1 MGNRAGAFCS
11 GSVCPKSGPHAVG
24 DHELYDDAT
33 MCDPAGAVFQETLED
48 LNEVDRLLAN
58 FASTSNLAAV
68 RWLFILGA
76 NFDACDTNG
85 TTCLHAACR
94 SGSPAV
100 VREFIQREL
109 PLDATDTAGWTPLH
123 VALFMGR
130 RSVAVELMQS
140 GADLTTRNL
149 QGHSPADLC
158 SDVWLREAIDA
169 CVAHRRA
176 HGPSVPW
183 RCEHETQ
190 EDVKVA
196 SRLRFEPFFVPRAPV
211 LKDLVGCTDLL
222 ELGTEIF
229 NQRPGQGL
237 AFLVATGCVRDFPVE
252 LSNFLSENRVSPA
265 MVGEFLGEDFSLSQT
280 LRLEYINSVRVVGTG
295 IVSCLT
301 KVFQKFHLP
310 SDLHKID
317 RLIDA
322 VAQIWWRQHEQ
333 IKDKTVVPDA
343 LSGADSGEVE
353 GLSLMKHVGDHDAL
367 HQLMLSA
374 VLLHWNLYSPLPP
387 SQRMTPARWIEMNS
401 GIAAGKGSRDDPT
414 RTSMLKHIQCLVY
427 NLISH
432 TFYPQLQ
439 IWSSRCPSGII
450 GPGMIPKTPSSHPS
464 ADESGPPAAGAFAHE
479 QGAVDGWASLIGG
492 SFPSLAGSSLTV
504 TYRQIRGILSE
515 TTSTTLVT
523 PMTSRSSRA
532 GVEPQQEQQ
541 QRQPQQQQ
549 RDRQQQRCHCHAA
562 AGRTIARARHAA
574 AQKPRAG
581 ARHLAAL
588 LLVGALLSCLA
599 PLPARLAAWGYH
611 LAAQPRLL
619 LGQAGG
625 GQTSGFKVQRRAAP
639 VAPAPVTIEKMVTD
653 LEKRV
658 QAMEKPEDEL
668 NWRVLAYCT
677 ACRTPWC
684 KLPWRRHTCLK
695 GDSKAEGTS
704 GKNCDMPWEHY
715 TDILV
720 KSIPLISRQKAQ
732 VLTRECWRQAD
743 ASGSGVGAVTCAI
756 VPRPAAQEY
765 CSTLS
770 KNGIQCSVAPDSF
783 FHGGKAS

>member
-100 VREFIQREL
+100 VREFIQRDL

-140 GADLTTRNL
+140 GADLSTRNL

-169 CVAHRRA
+169 CSAHHRA
-176 HGPSVPW
+176 HGPGVPW
-183 RCEHETQ
+183 RCAHETQ
-190 EDVKVA
+190 EDVKVS

-211 LKDLVGCTDLL
+211 LKDLCGCTDLL

-252 LSNFLSENRVSPA
+252 LSNFLSENRVNPA

-295 IVSCLT
+295 VVSCLA
-301 KVFQKFHLP
+301 KVFEKFYLP

-387 SQRMTPARWIEMNS
+387 SQRITPARWIDMNA
-401 GIAAGKGSRDDPT
+401 GIAEGKGSRDDPT

-439 IWSSRCPSGII
+439 IWSSRCPSGIV
-450 GPGMIPKTPSSHPS
+450 GPAMMPKTPSAHPS
-464 ADESGPPAAGAFAHE
+464 AEDNSTPAAGAFAHE

-515 TTSTTLVT
+515 TTSTTLVS

-532 GVEPQQEQQ
+532 CVE
-541 QRQPQQQQ
+541 PQQQQ
-549 RDRQQQRCHCHAA
+549 RHVTETASGHNYRRPPIHSNTQATVVAQQAVEGGPHGDKVWLSMRHALLFLA
-562 AGRTIARARHAA
+562 PKPQGWAPYALVHLRGVAVEGWDQASLVLTLAAIGRSDGYPRTEIAGRSSSGQRSGGVVGPGDLPSEFDAPQLQLIF
-574 AQKPRAG
+574 
-581 ARHLAAL
+581 L
-588 LLVGALLSCLA
+588 LPDGRWQVIELPYLQVQLPDLEQLDMWLRGLEVQRNL
-599 PLPARLAAWGYH
+599 PLPSNG
-611 LAAQPRLL
+611 PRPF
-619 LGQAGG
+619 G
-625 GQTSGFKVQRRAAP
+625 
-639 VAPAPVTIEKMVTD
+639 
-653 LEKRV
+653 
-658 QAMEKPEDEL
+658 
-668 NWRVLAYCT
+668 
-677 ACRTPWC
+677 
-684 KLPWRRHTCLK
+684 
-695 GDSKAEGTS
+695 GTS
-704 GKNCDMPWEHY
+704 LRPPSVEATSAEEVTN
-715 TDILV
+715 
-720 KSIPLISRQKAQ
+720 
-732 VLTRECWRQAD
+732 AD
-743 ASGSGVGAVTCAI
+743 ARDI
-756 VPRPAAQEY
+756 
-765 CSTLS
+765 
-770 KNGIQCSVAPDSF
+770 
-783 FHGGKAS
+783 

>member
-532 GVEPQQEQQ
+532 GVEPQQEQHQRHGPQAGVGPDGHSYRHAPSKTPSTVVAQQAVEGGPHGDKVWLSMRHALLFLAPKPQGWAPYALVHLRGAVVEGWDQASLVLTLASLGRGDNYPRTEMASRAASGQ
-541 QRQPQQQQ
+541 QRSGGVVGPGDLPSDFDSPQLQLIFLLPDGRWQVIELPYLQVQLPDLEQLDLWLRGLEVQ
-549 RDRQQQRCHCHAA
+549 RN
-562 AGRTIARARHAA
+562 
-574 AQKPRAG
+574 
-581 ARHLAAL
+581 L
-588 LLVGALLSCLA
+588 
-599 PLPARLAAWGYH
+599 PLPSNG
-611 LAAQPRLL
+611 
-619 LGQAGG
+619 
-625 GQTSGFKVQRRAAP
+625 
-639 VAPAPVTIEKMVTD
+639 
-653 LEKRV
+653 
-658 QAMEKPEDEL
+658 
-668 NWRVLAYCT
+668 
-677 ACRTPWC
+677 
-684 KLPWRRHTCLK
+684 
-695 GDSKAEGTS
+695 
-704 GKNCDMPWEHY
+704 
-715 TDILV
+715 
-720 KSIPLISRQKAQ
+720 
-732 VLTRECWRQAD
+732 
-743 ASGSGVGAVTCAI
+743 
-756 VPRPAAQEY
+756 PRPFGGASQRPPSLECTSPEEA
-765 CSTLS
+765 TD
-770 KNGIQCSVAPDSF
+770 ADSRDI
-783 FHGGKAS
+783 